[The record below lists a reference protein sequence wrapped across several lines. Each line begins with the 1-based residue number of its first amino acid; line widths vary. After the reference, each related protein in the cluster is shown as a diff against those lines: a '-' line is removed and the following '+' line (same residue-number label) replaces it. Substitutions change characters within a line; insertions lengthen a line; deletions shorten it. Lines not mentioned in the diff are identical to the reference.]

1 MLIRLKV
8 RNFKNLV
15 DVDVRFGPFTC
26 VAGPN
31 AVGKSNLFDAIRF
44 LSALTDKTLLDSAM
58 SVRGTGRSANVR
70 DLFHRV
76 GDDYA
81 PTMRFEAEMIIPAEG
96 TDDLGQR
103 AEATTTF
110 LRYTIEIGYRCEEGS
125 LTGGSLE
132 LLEENLDYIKLG
144 DASKH
149 ILFPMSA
156 EWKRSVL
163 NGRRT
168 SPFITT
174 RKQAPRVIELRA
186 DHRGPGGRPRKIQAT
201 NLPRTVLSTV
211 NATESPTALLARREM
226 QSWRVLQLEPSRL
239 REPNSFM
246 TPSGLQADGFGLAA
260 TVYYLAHA
268 QGTGLQEGVAP
279 PCDQIARRLSEL
291 IDDVYAV
298 SVDRDERRELVEIQ
312 VTDGQ
317 GTVFPARSLSDGTLR
332 FLALVV
338 LEMDPTVT
346 GVICLEEPENG
357 IHPERIPA
365 MLSLLEDIAV
375 KVDEPIGPENPLRQ
389 VIVNTHSPAVVQQV
403 PERSLLV
410 AELREQVREGRRFR
424 CPRFSSLEGTWRG
437 DVPDSRQIKM
447 GKLLSYL
454 NPTIPSP
461 AVLPKKG
468 SGSERRRVVD
478 RDDVRQLVIPFADRH
493 G

>member
-8 RNFKNLV
+8 ENFKNLV
-15 DVDVRFGPFTC
+15 DVDVRFGAFTC

-31 AVGKSNLFDAIRF
+31 AAGKSNLFDAIRF
-44 LSALTDKTLLDSAM
+44 LSALTDRTLLDAAM

-76 GDDYA
+76 GDEYA
-81 PTMRFEAEMIIPAEG
+81 STMRFEAEMIVPAEG
-96 TDDLGQR
+96 TDDLGQK

-110 LRYTIEIGYRCEEGS
+110 LRYTIEIGYRREEGS
-125 LTGGSLE
+125 LTGDSLE

-149 ILFPMSA
+149 LLFPTSA

-163 NGRRT
+163 QGRRT

-174 RKQAPRVIELRA
+174 RDQDPRVIELRA
-186 DHRGPGGRPRKIQAT
+186 DGGTGGRPRRIQAT

-211 NATESPTALLARREM
+211 NATENPTALLARREM

-246 TPSGLQADGFGLAA
+246 TPPGLQADGFGLAA
-260 TVYYLAHA
+260 TVHHLAHA
-268 QGTGLQEGVAP
+268 QENGLQEGLPP
-279 PCDQIARRLSEL
+279 PCDQVARRLSEL
-291 IDDVYAV
+291 IDDVYAI

-312 VTDGQ
+312 VTDGR

-332 FLALVV
+332 FLALAV

-365 MLSLLEDIAV
+365 MLRLLEDLAV
-375 KVDEPIGPENPLRQ
+375 KLDEPVGIENPLRQ

-403 PERSLLV
+403 PEHSLLV
-410 AELREQVREGRRFR
+410 AELREQVRGDTRFR
-424 CPRFSSLEGTWRG
+424 CPSFSSLVRTWRG
-437 DVPDSRQIKM
+437 QAPGSRQIKM
-447 GKLLSYL
+447 GTLLSYL
-454 NPTIPSP
+454 TPTIPS
-461 AVLPKKG
+461 
-468 SGSERRRVVD
+468 SELSVGDRGESATRRVVD
-478 RDDVRQLVIPFADRH
+478 RDDVRQLVMTFANPH
-493 G
+493 E